1 MNLNSRGLRQ
11 TMLNRKFYFIKIVS
25 EFVYV
30 KLWML
35 R

>member
-11 TMLNRKFYFIKIVS
+11 TMLNRKFYLIKIIS